1 MKQKKW
7 NHNFAYHQWILH
19 HVKDKNK
26 ILDVGCGDGTLATL
40 LASDNNE
47 VIGLDIDDKIL
58 SIANR
63 NNQNENV
70 KYLNKNFL
78 EYDFKNQKF
87 DVIIF
92 VASIHHMD
100 MKNAL
105 IKAKRILNKNGI
117 ILIVG
122 LAKPSSIIDWIVEI
136 IRILPSKIISTFK
149 QIKTSEDLNI
159 NVSYDIPTMREVRN
173 VCNKELENYKIRYGL
188 HYRYLLYWI
197 KK

>member
-1 MKQKKW
+1 M
-7 NHNFAYHQWILH
+7 
-19 HVKDKNK
+19 
-26 ILDVGCGDGTLATL
+26 
-40 LASDNNE
+40 
-47 VIGLDIDDKIL
+47 IL
-58 SIANR
+58 SIATR
-63 NNQNENV
+63 NNQNENI
-70 KYLNKNFL
+70 KYLNKDFL

-122 LAKPSSIIDWIVEI
+122 LAKPSSIIDWTVEI

-159 NVSYDIPTMREVRN
+159 NVSYDFPMMREVRN